1 MVAKNTWTGTTVGTS
16 TEFLHFT
23 SSTSSNSTSAEYEFP
38 EWADEGRIVIDRDDN
53 EWLVVGQY
61 IENNKGILQL
71 ENEELGLEAEAK
83 IEEVEEFW

>member
-1 MVAKNTWTGTTVGTS
+1 MAANNTWTGTTNGTS
-16 TEFLHFT
+16 SKYITIH
-23 SSTSSNSTSAEYEFP
+23 STSSDSTPEYEFP
-38 EWADEGRIVIDRDDN
+38 EWADEGRIVIDRDNN

-61 IENNKGILQL
+61 IDEDNKGILQL